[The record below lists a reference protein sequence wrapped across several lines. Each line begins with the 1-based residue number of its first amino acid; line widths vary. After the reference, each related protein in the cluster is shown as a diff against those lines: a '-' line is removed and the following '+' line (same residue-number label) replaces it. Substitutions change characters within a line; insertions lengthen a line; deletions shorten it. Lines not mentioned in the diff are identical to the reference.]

1 MVQTQIP
8 LRDRV
13 TQLLADLVSIDSVNP
28 YFPGGSRGEADVA
41 AYVAEFCSRAGLDVR
56 QQVVLPGR
64 SNVLAELRVPGANR
78 TLVFDSHMDTV
89 SLDRMGEEGLNPLV
103 QGNR

>member
-8 LRDRV
+8 VHERA

-28 YFPGGSRGEADVA
+28 YFPGGSQGESDVA
-41 AYVAEFCSRAGLDVR
+41 AYVAEYCSRAGLDVR
-56 QQVVLPGR
+56 QQAVLPGR
-64 SNVLAELRVPGANR
+64 SNVLAELRLPGVTR

-89 SLDRMGEEGLNPLV
+89 SLDRMGEDGLKP
-103 QGNR
+103 